1 MQSTV
6 ITVVLVVISSLAGA
20 LAGYVPDRCMDCMCR
35 VLSPGCRMP
44 SPPCEL
50 QGPGFLVCG
59 PYQISKAYWKDA
71 RTMGKDLMEDWQS
84 CAVSWA
90 CSRRAVEGYLRRYAV
105 KERRGEKV
113 MGHDPTCEDFARIHK
128 GGPFGY
134 SSDVTLQYWESVA
147 RCLQGDPQFYQP
159 NMMNGEHHSQQ
170 LEL

>member
-1 MQSTV
+1 MQSAV
-6 ITVVLVVISSLAGA
+6 ITVVLVVILSLAGA

-35 VLSPGCRMP
+35 VLSRGCRMP

-71 RTMGKDLMEDWQS
+71 RTMGKDLMEGGS
-84 CAVSWA
+84 ELFV
-90 CSRRAVEGYLRRYAV
+90 L
-105 KERRGEKV
+105 
-113 MGHDPTCEDFARIHK
+113 GHDPTCEDFARIHK
-128 GGPFGY
+128 GGPLGY
-134 SSDVTLQYWESVA
+134 SNDATLQYWESVA

-159 NMMNGEHHSQQ
+159 NTMNAEQRSLQ